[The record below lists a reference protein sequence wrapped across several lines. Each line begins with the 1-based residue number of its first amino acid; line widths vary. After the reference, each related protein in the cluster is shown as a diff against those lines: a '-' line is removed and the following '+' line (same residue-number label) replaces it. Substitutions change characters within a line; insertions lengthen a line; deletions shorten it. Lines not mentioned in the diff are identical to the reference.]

1 MEIEKKMEEQS
12 LEDRKKNQEVRKKL
26 YEERRKEQKKISLL
40 EYKVQLNE
48 EVLYF
53 ILDIDS
59 HSFLL
64 IVSENGL
71 TY

>member
-48 EVLYF
+48 EVWYF